1 MTMAGEGNRFKE
13 VGIDTPKPLIEY
25 NGKPLF
31 VNSMSTLDN
40 IKYDSVTFVVRH
52 EHIEKYHIDDEIKK
66 YYPNAII
73 IAIADT
79 TRGAA
84 ETAFIAVRTLIL
96 NEVADFTDRM
106 LVMDCD
112 VIVHSERWA
121 SIIQKPHSDG
131 VLLSF
136 KSDSDK
142 YSYAK
147 VDDSSVVIETA
158 EKNPISDHALTSPYF
173 IKKIEYFVDAFH
185 EMEMYK
191 PVDGEPTYKEMYM
204 SILYNF
210 MIADGK
216 KIILVDADKIISL
229 GTPEELEKAKEE
241 IK

>member
-13 VGIDTPKPLIEY
+13 AGIETPKPLIEY

-31 VNSMSTLDN
+31 VNSMSALDN

-173 IKKIEYFVDAFH
+173 IRKIEDFVDAFNA
-185 EMEMYK
+185 MDMAK
-191 PVDGEPTYKEMYM
+191 DDTYKEMYM
-204 SILYNF
+204 SVLYNF
-210 MIADGK
+210 LISSNK
-216 KIILVDADKIISL
+216 RILLVDADEIISL
-229 GTPEELEKAKEE
+229 GTPQELENANNK
-241 IK
+241 